1 LSIAQNTDTMAIQ
14 IIIEPCLNWFKF
26 KPFSL
31 FKWRKVQTKPI
42 GIY

>member
-1 LSIAQNTDTMAIQ
+1 MAIQ

-26 KPFSL
+26 KLFSL

-42 GIY
+42 GIYSP